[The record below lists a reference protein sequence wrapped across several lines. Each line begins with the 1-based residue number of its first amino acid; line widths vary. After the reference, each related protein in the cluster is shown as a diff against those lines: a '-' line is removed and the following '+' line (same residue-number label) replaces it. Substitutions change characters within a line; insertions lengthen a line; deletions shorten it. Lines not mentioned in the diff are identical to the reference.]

1 MTKFAYAKSVEVH
14 QDMLSPVE
22 AVNSIVA
29 VVGMTK
35 GSAKYYVNSISK
47 ILLGKCYERTL
58 NTEATDYVLTS
69 ILDQYDHSFYLDA
82 LTSVEQHI
90 EYYEGLGRG
99 SLNSIREVVNRHRD
113 QLENEDERLFPD
125 VIEQDGVMF
134 EGTSETVPINIYER
148 NTVARNK
155 CIEHHGA
162 ICNVCQ
168 FDFKAVYG
176 DIGNGFIHVHHIV
189 PLHTIKESYIVDPVK
204 DLIPVCPNCH
214 AMLHRKNEVMAVD
227 ALKKLINTRK

>member
-82 LTSVEQHI
+82 LTSVEKHI

-134 EGTSETVPINIYER
+134 EGASETVPINIYER

-155 CIEHHGA
+155 CIQHHGA
-162 ICNVCQ
+162 VCCVCN
-168 FDFKAVYG
+168 FDFESVYG
-176 DIGNGFIHVHHIV
+176 EIGIGFIHVHHIV
-189 PLHTIKESYIVDPVK
+189 PLNKIGESYVVDPIK

-214 AMLHRKNEVMAVD
+214 AMLHRKNEVMVVD